1 MAKRYLD
8 ICIQPIPKKHVAQ
21 YTKMTR
27 LIGKL
32 LIKHGALAS
41 RDYVADDENAVKHS
55 FPKKIK
61 LKAGEVLIFAEA
73 EFKSKAHR
81 DKVFKAMS
89 QDKAFSN
96 TGMGSEPNFMD
107 QKRSVVGGFSLLV
120 AVEK

>member
-27 LIGKL
+27 VIGKL
-32 LIKHGALAS
+32 LLKHGALAS
-41 RDYVADDENAVKHS
+41 RDYVSDDENAMKLS

-61 LKAGEVLIFAEA
+61 LKTGEVLIFAEA

-81 DKVFKAMS
+81 EKVFKAMAKD
-89 QDKAFSN
+89 QAFA
-96 TGMGSEPNFMD
+96 GMSMEPSFMD
-107 QKRSVVGGFSLLV
+107 NKRAVVGGFSLLV